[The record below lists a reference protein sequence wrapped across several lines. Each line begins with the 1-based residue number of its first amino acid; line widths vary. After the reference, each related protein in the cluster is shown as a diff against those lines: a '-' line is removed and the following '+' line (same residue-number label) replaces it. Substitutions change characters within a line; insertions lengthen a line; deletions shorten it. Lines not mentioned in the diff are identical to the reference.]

1 MVLLKSLVVA
11 SLAAAVAAK
20 SAVLDLIPSNFD
32 DVVLKSGKP
41 TLVEFFA
48 PWCGHC
54 KTLAPVY
61 EELATAF
68 EYAKDKVQIAKVDAD
83 AERELG
89 KRFGVQG
96 FPTLKF
102 FDGKSEKPVDYKG
115 GRDLESLSSFI
126 AEKTGVKSRKK
137 GSAPSLVSILNDATF
152 SGAIGGD
159 KNVLVAF
166 TAPWCGHCKNLAPT
180 WEKLAATFASE
191 PEIAIAK
198 VDADAPN
205 GKKSAAEYGVSGF
218 PTIKFFPKG
227 STTPEDYNGGRS
239 EADFVEFLNEKA
251 GTHRTPGGGLDTV
264 AGTLAALD
272 EIVTKY
278 TGGASL
284 TEVAEE
290 AKEAVKSLKNSVELK
305 YADYYLRVFD
315 KLSKSEGYAAKEFA
329 RLEGILKKG
338 GLAQAKVDELTAK
351 VNILRKFVEKAAE
364 GVKDEL

>member
-1 MVLLKSLVVA
+1 MSSSSPASRPSSSSLRPGAATARPLPPFTRSLLPLSSTRRTRFRSPRLMPMQRESWASALVVDVTWRACLA
-11 SLAAAVAAK
+11 SSPRRLASSPGRRVLFLALSAFSTMPPSAAPLAATRT
-20 SAVLDLIPSNFD
+20 SWLL
-32 DVVLKSGKP
+32 
-41 TLVEFFA
+41 
-48 PWCGHC
+48 
-54 KTLAPVY
+54 
-61 EELATAF
+61 
-68 EYAKDKVQIAKVDAD
+68 
-83 AERELG
+83 
-89 KRFGVQG
+89 
-96 FPTLKF
+96 
-102 FDGKSEKPVDYKG
+102 
-115 GRDLESLSSFI
+115 SLL
-126 AEKTGVKSRKK
+126 
-137 GSAPSLVSILNDATF
+137 PD
-152 SGAIGGD
+152 
-159 KNVLVAF
+159 
-166 TAPWCGHCKNLAPT
+166 CKNLAPT

-191 PEIAIAK
+191 PEITIAK

-284 TEVAEE
+284 TEITEE
-290 AKEAVKSLKNSVELK
+290 AKEAVKSLKNSAELK

-315 KLSKSEGYAAKEFA
+315 KLSKNEGYAAKEFA

-351 VNILRKFVEKAAE
+351 VNVLRKFVEKAVE
-364 GVKDEL
+364 DVKDEL